1 MRKRGVFRANLPHS
15 RPCGLAR
22 KLDLGLSY
30 LDLIR
35 RQEVSFGRPAA
46 PPVLPP
52 VLAILPNK
60 VSFSEDDP
68 RRCQQSAALQI
79 H

>member
-1 MRKRGVFRANLPHS
+1 
-15 RPCGLAR
+15 
-22 KLDLGLSY
+22 LGLSY